1 MRPVP
6 QKNATSN
13 FQRIL
18 QPGHNN
24 NVPPA
29 IWGGGCKIV
38 AACLLLFAFGA
49 ERSFA
54 QQKADDS
61 QSDQADRYCL
71 YVSLGGDHKIA
82 MFEMNP
88 QSGALT
94 RRPNIPVE
102 GAPGSLAVDPNH
114 KFLYAAVRSSGTV
127 ATFRIDPV
135 TGGLSQLGSVPVV
148 ANPVYVVTD
157 TTGRYLFTAYYGA
170 GKVAVYRIGID
181 GIVQSPATQILEA
194 EKNPHSILKD
204 RSNRIV
210 FVPNTGADSILQY
223 RFDQQTGMLSPNQV
237 PRLTTS
243 AGAGPRHQFFH
254 PTMNLV
260 YFVNEKN
267 SSVTAF
273 QLDPDSGTLAA
284 LQTIT
289 TLPADF
295 RGKNTCA
302 DIEITPDGRFLYAS
316 NRGHDSI
323 AGYAIDPLSGRL
335 KSLGQQPTEETP
347 REFNVD
353 PTGNF
358 LFAAGQSS
366 GRLAS
371 YRIGPASGRL
381 EPLAIVPV
389 GKSPAWVLVLRL
401 PGK

>member
-1 MRPVP
+1 MQPVP
-6 QKNATSN
+6 QTIVTNS
-13 FQRIL
+13 FQKLL
-18 QPGHNN
+18 QPTHDNY
-24 NVPPA
+24 VPPA
-29 IWGGGCKIV
+29 ILGSGCKFV
-38 AACLLLFAFGA
+38 AACLLLFALGA

-54 QQKADDS
+54 QQKEDDT
-61 QSDQADRYCL
+61 QADQADRYCL
-71 YVSLGGDHKIA
+71 YVSLSGDHQIA
-82 MFEMNP
+82 LFEMNP

-94 RRPNIPVE
+94 RRPNVPVE

-114 KFLYAAVRSSGTV
+114 KFLYAAVRSSGAV

-135 TGGLSQLGSVPVV
+135 TGGLAPLGSVQVV
-148 ANPVYVVTD
+148 DNPVYVVTD
-157 TTGRYLFTAYYGA
+157 KTGRYLFTAYYGA
-170 GKVAVYRIGID
+170 GKVAVYPIGVD
-181 GIVQSPATQILEA
+181 GIVRTPATQVIEA

-210 FVPNTGADSILQY
+210 FVPNTGADSILQF
-223 RFDQQTGMLSPNQV
+223 RFDQQTGTLSPNHV
-237 PRLTTS
+237 PRITTS
-243 AGAGPRHQFFH
+243 TGAGPRHQFFH

-260 YFVNEKN
+260 YFVNEKS

-273 QLDPDSGTLAA
+273 QLDPDTGTLAA
-284 LQTIT
+284 LQTT
-289 TLPADF
+289 STLPDDF

-323 AGYAIDPLSGRL
+323 ACYAIDPLSGRL

-381 EPLAIVPV
+381 EPLATESV